1 MEVADALNYL
11 HTGKEPISHRDIKPE
26 NIMLTKHM
34 KAKLVDFGLAKETK
48 GNQTYLGGA
57 NQGTCAYMAP
67 ELFNGVGGNFRV
79 DLYAWGISFWE
90 VFMRAE
96 PYGAMSGELIPA
108 FVLVILQPLPD
119 DPDKP
124 GRCTLTPP
132 RATSARGM
140 CLMPRS
146 STAWWLSLTESSS
159 SFGTL
164 TPISIPGA
172 LEGPH

>member
-11 HTGKEPISHRDIKPE
+11 HTCKDPISHRDIKPE
-26 NIMLTKHM
+26 NIMLTKDM
-34 KAKLVDFGLAKETK
+34 KGKLVDFGLAKETK

-57 NQGTCAYMAP
+57 NQGTCAYMAS
-67 ELFNGVGGNFRV
+67 ELLNGVGGNFRV
-79 DLYAWGISFWE
+79 DLYAFGISFWE
-90 VFMRAE
+90 VLMRAE
-96 PYGAMSGELIPA
+96 PYSGMSGELIPA

-124 GRCTLTPP
+124 RCTLIPP

-146 STAWWLSLTESSS
+146 SSAWRLSL
-159 SFGTL
+159 
-164 TPISIPGA
+164 ID
-172 LEGPH
+172 PHPASVL